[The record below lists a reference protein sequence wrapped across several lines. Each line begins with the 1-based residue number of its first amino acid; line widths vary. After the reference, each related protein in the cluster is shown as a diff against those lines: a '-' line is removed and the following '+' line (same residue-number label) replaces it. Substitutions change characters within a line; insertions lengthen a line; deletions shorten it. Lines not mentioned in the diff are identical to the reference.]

1 AWTVRRYP
9 SALVEYLRAHGRR
22 KVMFGT
28 NYPMIAHDKALKGIE
43 ELNLDAEAQDLF
55 LSGNAARIFGL

>member
-1 AWTVRRYP
+1 
-9 SALVEYLRAHGRR
+9 
-22 KVMFGT
+22 MFGT

-55 LSGNAARIFGL
+55 LSGNAARIFGLCACSGLK